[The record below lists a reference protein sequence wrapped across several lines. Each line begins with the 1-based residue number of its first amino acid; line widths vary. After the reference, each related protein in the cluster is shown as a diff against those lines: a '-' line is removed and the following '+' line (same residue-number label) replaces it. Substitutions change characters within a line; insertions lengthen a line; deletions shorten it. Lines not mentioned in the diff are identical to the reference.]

1 MPLIGAPCLAYRV
14 SLPLVL
20 LLTIP
25 QSPTKC
31 PGPPAPAPSQ
41 AHQFFGLKCETRDGG
56 HPPLRDAMIPPQI
69 FPLFLLVKT
78 VNYHQPIV
86 FLTFTPSQ
94 E

>member
-25 QSPTKC
+25 QSPTRC
-31 PGPPAPAPSQ
+31 PGPPAPAPLPRPPGPGPPAPAPSQ

-56 HPPLRDAMIPPQI
+56 HPPLRDAMIPP
-69 FPLFLLVKT
+69 
-78 VNYHQPIV
+78 
-86 FLTFTPSQ
+86 
-94 E
+94 